1 MGKKLAASLLL
12 LAGCMVGPRYCPPEE
27 EFAPQFTEQEP
38 AQGELNEWWAQF
50 EDPILNGMV
59 DEAIANN
66 YDLKI
71 ASARIAEVRANY
83 NFAWAQLWPEIDASG
98 SVIRE
103 RLSQNLVDSSSFGPP
118 LQNLFQL
125 GFDAS
130 WELDFWGRLRSLKN
144 AAFYD
149 LEASWENCRNVYITL
164 LAELSRTYAFYRA
177 LQQRIDLTLR
187 QIDFAKE
194 QLLLSEVRNRA
205 GLRSTIEP
213 LEVEAQLQAL
223 QASLPPLESD
233 LKQTLYAIAVL
244 TGRQPESIPEEWT
257 GRMPIPQA
265 RGKIPVG
272 IPSDLLRRRPDIR
285 QAERQLAAAVSRI
298 GAAVAELFPAFSLTA
313 SLGAQ
318 SSQASNL
325 FTKGSETWSV
335 GPAMFWPFIDFGRI
349 RSRIDFQ
356 KAVEKESLW
365 NYEQTVLKALEEVE
379 SALAAYAKE
388 EARLASLGAQVE
400 SLKLSRDLVYV
411 KYNAG
416 LVSLSEALD
425 AEQQTLFA
433 EQSLLTSEQTLS
445 ENLMAV
451 YKSLGGD
458 WTCCSTP

>member
-1 MGKKLAASLLL
+1 
-12 LAGCMVGPRYCPPEE
+12 MVGPRYCPPQE
-27 EFAPQFTEQEP
+27 EFAPEFTEQEP
-38 AQGELNEWWAQF
+38 VQGDLNDWWTQF
-50 EDPILNGMV
+50 DDPVLNGMV
-59 DEAIANN
+59 DEAIASN

-71 ASARIAEVRANY
+71 ASARIAAVRADFQ
-83 NFAWAQLWPEIDASG
+83 FASAQLWPEIDASG
-98 SVIRE
+98 SAIRE

-118 LQNLFQL
+118 IQNLFQL

-144 AAFYD
+144 AAFFD

-164 LAELSRTYAFYRA
+164 LAELTRSYAFYRA

-187 QIDFAKE
+187 QIDLAKE
-194 QLLLSEVRNRA
+194 QLYLSEVRNRA
-205 GLRSTIEP
+205 GLRATIEP
-213 LEVEAQLQAL
+213 LEAESQLQAL

-233 LKQTLYAIAVL
+233 LKQSLYAIAVL
-244 TGRQPESIPEEWT
+244 TGRQPENIPEEWT
-257 GRMPIPQA
+257 GRMPIPQS

-313 SLGAQ
+313 SFGAQ
-318 SSQASNL
+318 SSQANNL

-365 NYEQTVLKALEEVE
+365 NYEQTVLKALEDVE
-379 SALAAYAKE
+379 SALASYAKE

-400 SLKLSRDLVYV
+400 SLKLSRDLIYV

-425 AEQQTLFA
+425 AEQQTLLA
-433 EQSLLTSEQTLS
+433 EQAALTSEQTLS